1 MMAKKSSDRLE
12 IRDRKPEDMEWFA
25 AAVHSI
31 GGPMIVSND
40 ELFDLRDH
48 KARIAWR
55 GPAPAGLSVYRKL
68 EPQALEVLAFKAVVP
83 GQGVGSA
90 LLRDLVLIARVFDLQ
105 TIVLDTTNDN
115 LRALRFYQR
124 NGFTVQAWRC
134 GAFRDVLSLKG
145 MDPDIPFI
153 GDDDIEIRDVVRLE
167 RALTTVAPVS

>member
-1 MMAKKSSDRLE
+1 MGKQSSDGLE
-12 IRDRKPEDMEWFA
+12 IRDRKPEDMEWFETS
-25 AAVHSI
+25 VRSL

-40 ELFDLRDH
+40 ELFDLRLH

-55 GPAPAGLSVYRKL
+55 GATRAGLSVYRRL
-68 EPQALEVLAFKAVVP
+68 DPQVLEVLALKAAVP

-90 LLRDLVLIARVFDLQ
+90 LLKDLVLIARVFDMR

-115 LRALRFYQR
+115 MRALRFYQR

-134 GAFRDVLSLKG
+134 GAFRDVLTLKG
-145 MDPDIPFI
+145 MNPNAPFL

-167 RALTTVAPVS
+167 KTVTGAIARL